1 MCCSVLCGVKCV
13 SVWCVVVLRPSTAFF
28 LTRHALTHLDLLQLP
43 NYSIMEHFHSTHY
56 GAGDAQSAMLD
67 EEAKQ
72 AANDTAGPAYAS
84 APSRR
89 TLG

>member
-1 MCCSVLCGVKCV
+1 M

-28 LTRHALTHLDLLQLP
+28 SNAACTNTP
-43 NYSIMEHFHSTHY
+43 NTPTPPKPTISIMEHFHSTHY

-89 TLG
+89 NLG

>member
-1 MCCSVLCGVKCV
+1 
-13 SVWCVVVLRPSTAFF
+13 
-28 LTRHALTHLDLLQLP
+28 
-43 NYSIMEHFHSTHY
+43 MEHFHSTHY

-89 TLG
+89 NLG

>member
-1 MCCSVLCGVKCV
+1 
-13 SVWCVVVLRPSTAFF
+13 
-28 LTRHALTHLDLLQLP
+28 
-43 NYSIMEHFHSTHY
+43 MEHFHSTHY